1 MRRLVFLVIVTTSL
15 LLAACGG
22 GGDSGITVNEPW
34 ARSSPMMERAGAA
47 YMVLENSGSEDDK
60 LVSVTTDVAMM
71 AELHETKEVN
81 GMMEMAPVSGGIV
94 IPANGQAELK
104 PGGYHIMLMGLN
116 EELVA
121 GDTFNLTLQFEKAGE
136 VQITAEV
143 RDE

>member
-1 MRRLVFLVIVTTSL
+1 MKRLVFLVIVATSL
-15 LLAACGG
+15 LLTACG

-47 YMVLENSGSEDDK
+47 YMVLENAGSEDDK

-71 AELHETKEVN
+71 VELHETKEVN

-94 IPANGQAELK
+94 VPANGQAELK
-104 PGGYHIMLMGLN
+104 PGGYHIMLMQLN

-121 GDTFNLTLQFEKAGE
+121 GDTINLTLQFEKAGE

>member
-1 MRRLVFLVIVTTSL
+1 MKRLVFLVIVATSL
-15 LLAACGG
+15 LLTACG

-71 AELHETKEVN
+71 VELHETKEVN

-94 IPANGQAELK
+94 IPANGQVELK
-104 PGGYHIMLMGLN
+104 PGGYHVMLMQLN

-121 GDTFNLTLQFEKAGE
+121 GDTINLTLQFENAGE
-136 VQITAEV
+136 MQITAEV